1 MFHKNDLVLY
11 RTEGVYRVEDVCVPD
26 CSGTTD
32 RLYYV
37 MHSLSTNTTAYT
49 PVDADVNMRKIC
61 SKPEALAALNELQT
75 METMDLS
82 TLSHKHLKDYYVNA
96 IKDQEFKNLLGIYKS
111 IMTKKDSMDDTNK
124 KLCQTDT
131 AYLRKISI
139 LLLEEISLCFGIS
152 EDEAQLML
160 DKSLAPDLN

>member
-26 CSGTTD
+26 ISGTTD

-49 PVDADVNMRKIC
+49 PVDACVYMRMIS
-61 SKPEALAALNELQT
+61 SKSEALTALSELLT
-75 METMDLS
+75 METMDLA

-96 IKDQEFKNLLGIYKS
+96 IKDQDFKNLLGIYKS
-111 IMTKKDSMDDTNK
+111 IMTKKETLEATNK

-139 LLLEEISLCFGIS
+139 LLLEEISLCFNIK
-152 EDEAQLML
+152 EEEAQLML
-160 DKSLAPDLN
+160 DRSLSPDLN